1 MPTQKT
7 AFITQGTSKKWISF
21 VNLKKQL
28 TC

>member
-7 AFITQGTSKKWISF
+7 DFITQGTSKIWSSF